1 MVWQDTLR
9 TVLEY
14 VYDPL
19 EKDGVGWAVCG
30 STATAL
36 QGCRLTP
43 HGLNLL
49 AQEPPGVYRF
59 AELLRPFAAPDS
71 PEVRQG
77 MGDVVLSTPS
87 VPVQIWHEWGA
98 LWHGARFVIDRT
110 DASGVGIA
118 HIAPPQVHEFNDR
131 GIVWENGPALWRH
144 LRRVAFASY
153 SVPVVPLEFQVGT
166 NLDRGRTKHGED
178 CMGRVREIARVFR
191 ENGYD
196 CALLEWALDAA
207 HLARFDEIM
216 RTQ

>member
-1 MVWQDTLR
+1 MAWQDTLR

-19 EKDGVGWAVCG
+19 EKEGVGWAVVG

-49 AQEPPGVYRF
+49 AQEPAGVYRF

-77 MGDVVLSTPS
+77 MGDVCLSTPS
-87 VPVQIWHEWGA
+87 VPVQIWREWGS
-98 LWHGARFVIDRT
+98 LWHGARFVINGG
-110 DASGVGIA
+110 GVGVA
-118 HIAPPQVHEFNDR
+118 HIAAPQVREFNDR

-144 LRRVAFASY
+144 LRRVAFAGY
-153 SVPVVPLEFQVGT
+153 SVPVVPLEFQVG
-166 NLDRGRTKHGED
+166 TKHGED

-196 CALLEWALDAA
+196 RALLEWALDAD

>member
-1 MVWQDTLR
+1 MAWQGTLR

-19 EKDGVGWAVCG
+19 EKESVGWAVVG

-36 QGCRLTP
+36 QECRLTP
-43 HGLNLL
+43 HGLNVL
-49 AQEPPGVYRF
+49 AQEPAGVHRF
-59 AELLRPFAAPDS
+59 AELLRPFAAADS

-77 MGDVVLSTPS
+77 MGDVCLSTPS
-87 VPVQIWHEWGA
+87 VPVQIWREWGS
-98 LWHGARFVIDRT
+98 LWHGARFVINGG
-110 DASGVGIA
+110 GVGVA
-118 HIAPPQVHEFNDR
+118 HIAAPQVREFNDR

-144 LRRVAFASY
+144 LRRVAFAGY

-196 CALLEWALDAA
+196 RALLEWALDAD